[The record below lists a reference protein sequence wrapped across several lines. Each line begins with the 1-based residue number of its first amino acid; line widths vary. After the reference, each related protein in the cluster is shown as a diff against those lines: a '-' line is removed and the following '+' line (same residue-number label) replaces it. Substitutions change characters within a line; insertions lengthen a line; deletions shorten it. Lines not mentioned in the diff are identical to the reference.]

1 MDIEVFNQGQ
11 ASTTFVFLSLVLGLI
26 FFENKFRMMNSSWIV
41 EEQQKFLN
49 KSGLTF
55 PQISECTQN
64 FKVFKN
70 TLGLQ
75 KILRVPKKRN
85 SKEFLEP

>member
-1 MDIEVFNQGQ
+1 MDIEV
-11 ASTTFVFLSLVLGLI
+11 STKDRRSTIFVFLSLVLVWF

-64 FKVFKN
+64 FKVFKK

-75 KILRVPKKRN
+75 KILRVPKK
-85 SKEFLEP
+85 KEL